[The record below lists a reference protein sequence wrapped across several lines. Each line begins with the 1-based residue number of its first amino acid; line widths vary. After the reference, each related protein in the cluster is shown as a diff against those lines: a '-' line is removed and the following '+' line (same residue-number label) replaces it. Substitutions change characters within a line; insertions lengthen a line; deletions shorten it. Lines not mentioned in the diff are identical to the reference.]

1 MQPTTAHTKDTN
13 IMKLYNADRSF
24 QFMKP
29 RLHLMN
35 VSSSSKCHHRKLQNE
50 IYIYL
55 VTIRMG
61 IYVKSNNPVT

>member
-13 IMKLYNADRSF
+13 ITKFYNADSSF

-35 VSSSSKCHHRKLQNE
+35 VSSNCKCHHRNLQNA
-50 IYIYL
+50 IYRSGHHKNGYL
-55 VTIRMG
+55 CE
-61 IYVKSNNPVT
+61 K